1 MAPAI
6 IILLAALG
14 SAAAFAPA
22 AAPPHALAGVRVQV
36 SVRRGVCM
44 CDKKHADF
52 RCDSIGAPQGTVMAR
67 RGAPLRLHMQV
78 NRGDNRD
85 KIFPKGRESIERAKK
100 LDEANK
106 NPNQPSLLMREKK
119 FTWPFPF
126 GFLNTLKEEVG

>member
-1 MAPAI
+1 
-6 IILLAALG
+6 
-14 SAAAFAPA
+14 
-22 AAPPHALAGVRVQV
+22 
-36 SVRRGVCM
+36 
-44 CDKKHADF
+44 
-52 RCDSIGAPQGTVMAR
+52 MAR
-67 RGAPLRLHMQV
+67 RGAPLQLHMQV

-126 GFLNTLKEEVG
+126 GFLNTLKEEVR